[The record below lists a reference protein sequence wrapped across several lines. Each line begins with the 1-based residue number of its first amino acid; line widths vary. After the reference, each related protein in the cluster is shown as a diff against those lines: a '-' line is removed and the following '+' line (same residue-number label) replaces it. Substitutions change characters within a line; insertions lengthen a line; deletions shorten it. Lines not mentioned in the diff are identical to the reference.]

1 MNLKDNLFTGLVSG
15 IVSPVLA
22 FVVYTKINSPGE
34 ALSTVIHHIRE
45 LGITSTIISIS
56 VFINLLVFFIFI
68 WTKADQSARGV
79 LAATFLYAIVVVILK
94 LS

>member
-1 MNLKDNLFTGLVSG
+1 MSLKDNIFTGLVSG

-22 FVVYTKINSPGE
+22 FAVYTKINTPGTP
-34 ALSTVIHHIRE
+34 LSTVIQHIRN

-68 WTKADQSARGV
+68 WSKADQSARGV
-79 LAATFLYAIVVVILK
+79 LAATFVYAILVVILK
-94 LS
+94 LV